1 LNYRNVRH
9 FLSLFLCVVFVLVCS
24 SPGFGWGEDGHKI
37 INRNAAEKVP
47 ASMPEFFKRNIERIV
62 YDGPEPDRWREK
74 LEFSL
79 KNSQEPDHYI
89 DLERIADVPELP
101 EGRYDFIKLL
111 YAKRARAT
119 ENADDF
125 LPEHVGMQPYI
136 ALEVYGRLKVAFR
149 QYRQLKAAGKPTADA
164 EQNAVFY
171 AGWLGHYVAD
181 AANPLHTTIHHDGWK
196 GPNPNGYTTAKIHWP
211 IESDFLARNLNFME
225 TSVSLLKSPVL
236 LNSPFRDY
244 MSYLKS
250 SFALVEP
257 LYQLEK
263 RGGFN
268 EGGTEE
274 GRTFIRGRLAEGSQM
289 LLNMWYTAW
298 VESEKPVP
306 VYKADVPAVPAPASA
321 PK

>member
-1 LNYRNVRH
+1 LNHRILRRFFPLLFCLV
-9 FLSLFLCVVFVLVCS
+9 FLLVCS
-24 SPGFGWGEDGHKI
+24 ALSFGWGDDGHKI
-37 INRNAAEKVP
+37 INRNAVERVP
-47 ASMPEFFKRNIERIV
+47 ASMPQFFKRNIERIV

-89 DLERIADVPELP
+89 DLERVADIPELP

-111 YAKRARAT
+111 YEKRARAT
-119 ENADDF
+119 ENKDDF

-149 QYRQLKAAGKPTADA
+149 QYRQLKAAGKSTEAA

-181 AANPLHTTIHHDGWK
+181 AANPLHTTIQHNGWT

-211 IESDFLARNLNFME
+211 IESDFVIRNLKFME
-225 TSVSLLKSPVL
+225 TSVSLVKAPVL
-236 LNSPFRDY
+236 LSSPFRDY

-263 RGGFN
+263 RRGFN
-268 EGGTEE
+268 EAGTEE
-274 GRTFIRGRLAEGSQM
+274 GRVFIRGRLAEGSQM

-306 VYKADVPAVPAPASA
+306 PYKPDVPATPSPTTA